1 MVTDE
6 LEISE
11 RLESFERD
19 SDWFHDN
26 IDHLRNQNFSNMH
39 VAIEGGEIIS
49 SNEDIDVVIKEV
61 EEKGKDPAFT
71 FIEFVYPKDMI
82 LRL

>member
-26 IDHLRNQNFSNMH
+26 IDNLRDQNFSNMH

-61 EEKGKDPAFT
+61 EEKG
-71 FIEFVYPKDMI
+71 
-82 LRL
+82 

>member
-1 MVTDE
+1 
-6 LEISE
+6 
-11 RLESFERD
+11 
-19 SDWFHDN
+19 
-26 IDHLRNQNFSNMH
+26 NMH